1 MELTQGNLMKSS
13 LRLAGVTLLASG
25 LGLGGTVLSAA
36 AASADTGLKTTATR
50 SSDHRDFK
58 DDTCKNRH
66 DSSHGWWDWKGRFH
80 DRDDHSGWRDDNCNW
95 RSDDDTNGR
104 WHDRNG
110 NEHDRWGWWSHDGRF
125 NWDDRRDDHGSWS
138 HDNGNSGDHHSDNK
152 DHNVHNKWSK
162 N

>member
-36 AASADTGLKTTATR
+36 AASADTGLKATATM
-50 SSDHRDFK
+50 SGDHRDFK
-58 DDTCKNRH
+58 DDTCMNRH
-66 DSSHGWWDWKGRFH
+66 DSSHGWWDSKGRFH

-95 RSDDDTNGR
+95 RSDDDTDGR
-104 WHDRNG
+104 WHDGNG
-110 NEHDRWGWWSHDGRF
+110 CEHDRWGWWSHDGRF
-125 NWDDRRDDHGSWS
+125 NWDDRSSRS
-138 HDNGNSGDHHSDNK
+138 HDHGNSGDHHSDHKSDNK